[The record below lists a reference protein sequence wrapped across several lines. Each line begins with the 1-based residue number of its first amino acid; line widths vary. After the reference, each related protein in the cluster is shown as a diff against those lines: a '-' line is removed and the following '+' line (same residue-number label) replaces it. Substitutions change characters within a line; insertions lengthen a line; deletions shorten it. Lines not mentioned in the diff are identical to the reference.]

1 MDILKK
7 ALTFPLNFFQ
17 LRLLRPEVTLPEEV
31 FLPVRSHVEREEVP
45 PYWKGTRKGVYWLQA
60 VIESS
65 CWLKKFPRKILVTLY
80 SS

>member
-1 MDILKK
+1 MLRG

-17 LRLLRPEVTLPEEV
+17 LRLLRPEGTLPEEV
-31 FLPVRSHVEREEVP
+31 FLSVRFHVEKEEVP

-65 CWLKKFPRKILVTLY
+65 CWLMNFFPNILVTLY